1 MRSSGRRW
9 RPLGRPFYWYCSA
22 MDFDFDAPVDRRG
35 THSLRW
41 EKYAGRDVIPLWVAD
56 MDFRSPPVVIDALRQ
71 RVEHG
76 VFGYTLPPPEL
87 SALIVERMQRLHRWA
102 VDPAWIVY
110 LPGVVSGLYL
120 AASRL
125 TGAEEHIL
133 TPSPV
138 YYHLFRAAQAA
149 PRAWSDVPM
158 VLEQGRWVWDEDRL
172 AAAVQPDS
180 RMLMLCSPHNPGGTI
195 FSRDELARIAAFAA
209 RHDLVL
215 CSDEIHCDLLLD
227 QGKPHVPIAS
237 LAPEVS
243 RRTITLMAPSKTF
256 NIAGAGFA
264 FAIVEDAG
272 LRQSFSFDLKKSVH
286 DATLFGYE
294 AALAA
299 YRDGQPWLDALLD
312 YLRGNRDL
320 LEAALARLP
329 GVEMA
334 HLESTFLAWIDCSGL
349 GLADPHAHFLRHGL
363 GLSPGA
369 DFGSPHFVRLNIGT
383 QRSVLANALMRLERA
398 VLDAR
403 RD

>member
-1 MRSSGRRW
+1 
-9 RPLGRPFYWYCSA
+9 
-22 MDFDFDAPVDRRG
+22 MDFDFDIPVNRRG

-56 MDFRSPPVVIDALRQ
+56 MDFRSPPAVIDALR
-71 RVEHG
+71 RRAEHG
-76 VFGYTLPPPEL
+76 IYGYTLAPPEL
-87 SALIVERMQRLHRWA
+87 SALIVERMQRLYRWA
-102 VDPAWIVY
+102 IQPDWIVH

-120 AASRL
+120 AANRL
-125 TGAEEHIL
+125 TRVDEHIL
-133 TPSPV
+133 SPSPV
-138 YYHLFRAAQAA
+138 YYHLICAAQSA
-149 PRAWSDVPM
+149 PRAWSGVPM
-158 VLEQGRWVWDEDRL
+158 VLERGRWLWDDERL
-172 AAAVQPDS
+172 AASVLPNS
-180 RMLMLCSPHNPGGTI
+180 RLLMLCSPHNPGGTI
-195 FSRDELARIAAFAA
+195 FRRDELARIAAFAA
-209 RHDLVL
+209 QHDLL
-215 CSDEIHCDLLLD
+215 ICSDEIHCDLLLD

-243 RRTITLMAPSKTF
+243 RRSITLMAPSKTF
-256 NIAGAGFA
+256 NLAGTGYA
-264 FAIVEDAG
+264 FAIIEDSE
-272 LRQSFSFDLKKSVH
+272 LRKAFSFDLRKSVH

-320 LEAALARLP
+320 LEAAVARLP

-334 HLESTFLAWIDCSGL
+334 HLESTYLAWIDCAGL
-349 GLADPHAHFLRHGL
+349 GLADPHAHFLAHGL

-369 DFGSPHFVRLNIGT
+369 DFGAPRFVRLNFGT
-383 QRSVLANALMRLERA
+383 QRSVLADALVRLERA

>member
-1 MRSSGRRW
+1 
-9 RPLGRPFYWYCSA
+9 
-22 MDFDFDAPVDRRG
+22 MDFDFDIPVNRRG

-56 MDFRSPPVVIDALRQ
+56 MDFRSPPVVIDALR
-71 RVEHG
+71 RRAEHG
-76 VFGYTLPPPEL
+76 IYGYTLAPPEL
-87 SALIVERMQRLHRWA
+87 SALIVERMQRLYRWA
-102 VDPAWIVY
+102 IQPDWIVH

-120 AASRL
+120 AANRL
-125 TGAEEHIL
+125 TRVDEHIL
-133 TPSPV
+133 SPSPV
-138 YYHLFRAAQAA
+138 YYHLICAAQSA
-149 PRAWSDVPM
+149 PRAWSGVPM
-158 VLEQGRWVWDEDRL
+158 VLERGRWLWDDERL
-172 AAAVQPDS
+172 AASVLPNS
-180 RMLMLCSPHNPGGTI
+180 RLLMLCSPHNPGGTI
-195 FSRDELARIAAFAA
+195 FRRDELARIAAFAA
-209 RHDLVL
+209 QHDLL
-215 CSDEIHCDLLLD
+215 ICSDEIHCDLLLD

-243 RRTITLMAPSKTF
+243 RRSITLMAPSKTF
-256 NIAGAGFA
+256 NLAGTGYA
-264 FAIVEDAG
+264 FAIIEDSE
-272 LRQSFSFDLKKSVH
+272 LRKAFSFDLKKSVH

-320 LEAALARLP
+320 LEAAVARLP

-334 HLESTFLAWIDCSGL
+334 HLESTYLAWIDCAGL
-349 GLADPHAHFLRHGL
+349 GLADPHAHFLAHGL

-369 DFGSPHFVRLNIGT
+369 DFGAPRFVRLNFGT
-383 QRSVLANALMRLERA
+383 QRSVLADALVRLERA

>member
-1 MRSSGRRW
+1 ME
-9 RPLGRPFYWYCSA
+9 
-22 MDFDFDAPVDRRG
+22 FDFDIPVDRQG
-35 THSLRW
+35 TYSVRW

-56 MDFRSPPVVIDALRQ
+56 MDFRSPPAVIAALRR

-76 VFGYTLPPPEL
+76 VFGYTLTPPEL
-87 SALIVERMQRLHRWA
+87 IGLIVERMQRLYRWA
-102 VDPAWIVY
+102 VHPDWIVM

-125 TGAEEHIL
+125 TRAEQHIL
-133 TPSPV
+133 SPSPV
-138 YYHLFRAAQAA
+138 YYHLFRAAQSA
-149 PRAWSDVPM
+149 PRAYSDVTM
-158 VLEQGRWVWDEDRL
+158 ALERGRWVWDEERL
-172 AAAVQPDS
+172 AAAVQRNS
-180 RMLMLCSPHNPGGTI
+180 RMLMLCNPHNPGGTI

-209 RHDLVL
+209 QHELLL

-227 QGKPHVPIAS
+227 QGRPHVPIAS

-243 RRTITLMAPSKTF
+243 RRTITLMSPSKTF
-256 NIAGAGFA
+256 NIAGTGVA
-264 FAIVEDAG
+264 FAIIEDAG
-272 LRQSFSFDLKKSVH
+272 LRKVFSFDLKKSVH

-320 LEAALARLP
+320 LQAAIARLA

-334 HLESTFLAWIDCSGL
+334 HLEATFLAWIDCSGL
-349 GLADPHAHFLRHGL
+349 DLADPHAHFLRHGL

-369 DFGSPHFVRLNIGT
+369 DFGAPRFVRLNFGT
-383 QRSVLANALMRLERA
+383 QRSVLTQAIERLQRA
-398 VLDAR
+398 VLAAR
-403 RD
+403 GG